1 MTTKDDLLGERPGRR
16 RPVAKI
22 VLGVAVLAAIAWVV
36 FENRRESA
44 RIDEL
49 ASLPPCRLAA
59 EYMRWR
65 LDFEEAHAAA
75 ADVESVPES
84 FIARSEMFE
93 EAARRAQRDSPS
105 PLLEALESVT
115 MIDSARWVRREGDI
129 DAFVE
134 VMLAECPDEV
144 RELLGGGEQ

>member
-1 MTTKDDLLGERPGRR
+1 MTTKDDLPGERPGRR
-16 RPVAKI
+16 WPVAKI
-22 VLGVAVLAAIAWVV
+22 VLGVAVLVAIAWAVV
-36 FENRRESA
+36 ENRRESA

-65 LDFEEAHAAA
+65 LDFEEAQPATGGE
-75 ADVESVPES
+75 ESAPES

-93 EAARRAQRDSPS
+93 DAARRAQRDSPS
-105 PLLEALESVT
+105 PLLEALEAVT
-115 MIDSARWVRREGDI
+115 MIDSARWVRRQGDI

-144 RELLGGGEQ
+144 RELLGGER

>member
-16 RPVAKI
+16 WPVAKI
-22 VLGVAVLAAIAWVV
+22 VLGVAVLAAIAWAV

-59 EYMRWR
+59 EYMQWR
-65 LDFEEAHAAA
+65 LDFEEAQPAAEA
-75 ADVESVPES
+75 ESVPES
-84 FIARSEMFE
+84 FISRSEVFE
-93 EAARRAQRDSPS
+93 EAARRARRDSPS
-105 PLLEALESVT
+105 PLLEALEAVT
-115 MIDSARWVRREGDI
+115 TIDSARWVRREGDI

-144 RELLGGGEQ
+144 RELLGGGSL